1 MSLLHKKRLLEVV
14 KAQAGDWAEGR
25 SRGGGGRVGG
35 VGGVQVWGEAPFQ
48 CHVSGR
54 PGYWVRSSL

>member
-35 VGGVQVWGEAPFQ
+35 VGGVQVWGGGSLPVP
-48 CHVSGR
+48 CKWKT
-54 PGYWVRSSL
+54 WVLG